1 MTALPSILTDQR
13 EAQMNGGVSTSATRR
28 EVACVQNNR
37 KRDAQKYPTLIP
49 RRIFT
54 TQGGK
59 YTDEYFAQLQGD
71 CPDKAK

>member
-1 MTALPSILTDQR
+1 M
-13 EAQMNGGVSTSATRR
+13 
-28 EVACVQNNR
+28 CVQNNSI
-37 KRDAQKYPTLIP
+37 RDVQKYPTLP
-49 RRIFT
+49 LCRIFT